1 MDVEISAGAVKMAIA
16 GEVIKKIKDTV
27 LNGTFGC
34 DYTIANRD
42 KYRKL
47 KQHYNMSD
55 KKIRKILLDLT
66 DTDFIKTEPSN
77 HQEHLQ
83 DEVYVFKKT
92 TLLMPRLQEN
102 AEYQNITIYIKLT
115 WPVGVASKMFIIS
128 FHEDN
133 I

>member
-1 MDVEISAGAVKMAIA
+1 MLFRSV

-27 LNGTFGC
+27 LNGTPGV

-47 KQHYNMSD
+47 KQHYNISD
-55 KKIRKILLDLT
+55 KKVREILLDLT
-66 DTDFIKTEPSN
+66 DTDFIKNELSN
-77 HQEHLQ
+77 HQEHPQ

-92 TLLMPRLQEN
+92 TLLMPRLQQN

-115 WPVGVASKMFIIS
+115 WPVGVANKLFIIS